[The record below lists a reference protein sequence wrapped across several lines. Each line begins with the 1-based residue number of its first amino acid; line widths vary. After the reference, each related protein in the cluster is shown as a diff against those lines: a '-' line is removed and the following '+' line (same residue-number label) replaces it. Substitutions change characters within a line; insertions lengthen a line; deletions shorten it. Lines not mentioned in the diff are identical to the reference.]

1 MSPLKG
7 TKYEAYAPYHFL
19 MDICIHVLP
28 EHLKLN
34 TAKPSSSSS
43 FYLVLAPVLDEQT
56 TTHPFVQVIILK
68 VTFDSSCCPASS
80 CQLQLIPLFLN
91 ICPSFHFSL
100 PTSCLVP

>member
-34 TAKPSSSSS
+34 TAKPSS
-43 FYLVLAPVLDEQT
+43 AP
-56 TTHPFVQVIILK
+56 
-68 VTFDSSCCPASS
+68 A
-80 CQLQLIPLFLN
+80 LQGGDQGNAL
-91 ICPSFHFSL
+91 
-100 PTSCLVP
+100 